1 MKYVFFV
8 NPTAGK
14 GNLQDKIIKSI
25 DEFFA
30 HNDDDDYDIYI
41 TKFKGDAESQAK
53 RLAGTGENIRMFAC
67 GGEGTAF
74 EVLNGIVGFENV
86 SLGVIPCGS
95 ANDFLKFFDSKDK
108 FLNLKSQIE
117 GTPVKMDI
125 IKAGDR
131 YCLNGCSVGMDA
143 VIARDMS
150 DYKNLPLV
158 SGPMAYKLAI
168 VKNFVKK
175 IGIVANI
182 FVDGEDLGKMDCLF
196 AVIANAPYYG
206 GGYMSAPDAVP
217 NDGKLNFTLV
227 KNISKIKIPKF
238 LSLYEKGL
246 HNTLDYC
253 TLKECRSME
262 FKSDKPIP
270 VNLDGEI
277 IESKNMKFEIVKDAV
292 SYIVPVGVEDKLLI
306 KV

>member
-25 DEFFA
+25 DEFFKSSD
-30 HNDDDDYDIYI
+30 NDYNVYV
-41 TKFKGDAESQAK
+41 TKYKGDAEKEAK
-53 RLAGTGENIRMFAC
+53 RLAQAGGEIRMFAC
-67 GGEGTAF
+67 GGEGTAY
-74 EVLNGIVGFENV
+74 EVLNGIIGFDNV

-95 ANDFLKFFDSKDK
+95 ANDFLKFFDSKEK

-117 GTPVKMDI
+117 GKAVKMDI

-143 VIARDMS
+143 VIARDMCEF
-150 DYKNLPLV
+150 KRLPLV

-168 VKNFVKK
+168 VKNFVKR
-175 IGIVANI
+175 IGIVANVS
-182 FVDGEDLGKMDCLF
+182 VDGESLGAMNCLF

-206 GGYMSAPDAVP
+206 GGYMSAPQAVP

-227 KNISKIKIPKF
+227 KNISKLKIPKF
-238 LSLYEKGL
+238 LSAYEKGQ
-246 HNTLDYC
+246 HKDLDYC
-253 TLKECRSME
+253 ILKECHSME
-262 FKSDKPIP
+262 FSSKIPIP

-277 IESKNMKFEIVKDAV
+277 IETDEMKFEIVKEAL
-292 SYIVPVGVEDKLLI
+292 SYIIPVGVESKLLI